1 MGLILTVVDK
11 KILPKY
17 SKKTKLTK
25 THQFFVKNTVVVFLL
40 VVKTAAPPD
49 SLKIKNLMTLY
60 LFREKGITNIGTE
73 TNERILSLVSS
84 LMNPVPELRPSARQ
98 LLQVI
103 STF

>member
-1 MGLILTVVDK
+1 
-11 KILPKY
+11 
-17 SKKTKLTK
+17 
-25 THQFFVKNTVVVFLL
+25 
-40 VVKTAAPPD
+40 
-49 SLKIKNLMTLY
+49 MTLY

-103 STF
+103 RTFFSIMISLASLTLKRIS